1 MKYFVFFGTVSLTL
15 FYLAAISASIPYA
28 LILLNVGLAFGGI
41 GLAFGTGRPG
51 VFMKKPSGRLSF
63 LSYLIFWPYFMLN
76 QLYLYLFRRSA
87 EEHAID
93 EIWPGIFLGCQ
104 LFENDRELI
113 SSKGIKGTLDVT
125 SEFAE
130 TNFILESH
138 DYLNIPLVDTCA
150 PTTEQLVKAVDWLS
164 KQQSKGPIFIHCAVG
179 HGRSA
184 TIAAAFM
191 VKENLASSADEALR
205 VIKKIRPSVG
215 LKPSQMAAL
224 EAYVESI

>member
-1 MKYFVFFGTVSLTL
+1 MKF
-15 FYLAAISASIPYA
+15 LAFSRAF
-28 LILLNVGLAFGGI
+28 ILL
-41 GLAFGTGRPG
+41 
-51 VFMKKPSGRLSF
+51 F
-63 LSYLIFWPYFMLN
+63 LFCKI
-76 QLYLYLFRRSA
+76 
-87 EEHAID
+87 
-93 EIWPGIFLGCQ
+93 
-104 LFENDRELI
+104 
-113 SSKGIKGTLDVT
+113 
-125 SEFAE
+125 
-130 TNFILESH
+130 
-138 DYLNIPLVDTCA
+138 
-150 PTTEQLVKAVDWLS
+150 KAVDWLS